1 MLEDALSTLSGGSK
15 EERKNV
21 DIKLAISAFISDDY
35 IVEDRVRLEL
45 YRRLS
50 KAVEKEE
57 VYKIEEEMEDRF
69 GKPDLP
75 TKQFLELIMIKILC
89 LQKGIQTVSSY
100 EMNIT
105 FTKADDTKE
114 TIKSPSKD
122 DDDII
127 ITTLKYLRK

>member
-1 MLEDALSTLSGGSK
+1 
-15 EERKNV
+15 
-21 DIKLAISAFISDDY
+21 
-35 IVEDRVRLEL
+35 
-45 YRRLS
+45 
-50 KAVEKEE
+50 
-57 VYKIEEEMEDRF
+57 
-69 GKPDLP
+69 
-75 TKQFLELIMIKILC
+75 MIKILC

-105 FTKADDTKE
+105 FTKSDDTKE